1 MPNTRRNSRKAAAR
15 NWEFLAQLSSSEE
28 EENSGTEELQV
39 VKVTPS
45 KEGTETGTKVLVAV
59 VDREKVE
66 ELKKELAAVQSLKE
80 DLLEEAR
87 MLRKEVSSQKRKI
100 SSLEALLQFIS

>member
-1 MPNTRRNSRKAAAR
+1 M
-15 NWEFLAQLSSSEE
+15 
-28 EENSGTEELQV
+28 